1 MNNVLIHLFT
11 SILFF
16 IVIVFAILNYSI
28 KNKKFTCNKYLLN
41 TYLYILLTINIIAI
55 LLPLLE
61 YNNIAYRLPLALFA
75 LIFIGTL
82 ICIYLLHTIDST
94 NIIIK
99 HLVWLIFI
107 LGIGVILYPMYISYK
122 DNKYLIANAFLTTII
137 LFLVLSA
144 IAYIKPELI
153 SLSWGPVLFFLL
165 LGGIIMELGT
175 LLIYRKQIGTKKL
188 SPYLRAF
195 SYFFI
200 VLFMIFI
207 LYDTKRLQINAKN
220 CVKADYIKESLGL
233 FLDILNIFVRI
244 LGLGRR

>member
-1 MNNVLIHLFT
+1 MG
-11 SILFF
+11 
-16 IVIVFAILNYSI
+16 
-28 KNKKFTCNKYLLN
+28 
-41 TYLYILLTINIIAI
+41 
-55 LLPLLE
+55 LLE

-207 LYDTKRLQINAKN
+207 LYDTLFNHSFPYLN
-220 CVKADYIKESLGL
+220 VKI
-233 FLDILNIFVRI
+233 
-244 LGLGRR
+244 